1 MSSLQITAIPEFIY
15 FLDVIKDMPQRISF
29 SMSLYISKQD
39 PIKTINDLTFSIGIS
54 RSEEKTINNNQRD
67 IDIIQKSKEDA
78 SELRKK
84 IQTENQEIYSIK
96 IILTFCSFNLNNL
109 YKNIQSVKSSFYS
122 KGIMSEITN
131 FRHLSYYLDNI
142 PLNYN
147 NTEQKIYMTTDSLSN
162 IFPFYIQNI
171 IDENGIIVGKTDNNN
186 LCIVDIFSNKY
197 ENSNICI
204 FGCSGSGKSFFT
216 KLYIIRNYFLGIKQ
230 IVLDVEDEYSFLN
243 SIFNNTDK
251 IKIINMKEIIKN
263 SNEACKIL
271 KKIQENLG
279 IEKTIIYIDEVWK
292 YSSSEDLLSEIF
304 NMYKTIRKKKAA
316 IVTITQDVL
325 DFFEYKNG
333 RYAKSILNNS
343 CFKYFFKANYTEV
356 INDLGVKFAKEK
368 LNYLK
373 KGETILTVN
382 NNNLK
387 VSIKPNDFER
397 EIMYVDDNSIG

>member
-1 MSSLQITAIPEFIY
+1 
-15 FLDVIKDMPQRISF
+15 
-29 SMSLYISKQD
+29 
-39 PIKTINDLTFSIGIS
+39 
-54 RSEEKTINNNQRD
+54 
-67 IDIIQKSKEDA
+67 
-78 SELRKK
+78 
-84 IQTENQEIYSIK
+84 
-96 IILTFCSFNLNNL
+96 
-109 YKNIQSVKSSFYS
+109 
-122 KGIMSEITN
+122 MSEITN

-171 IDENGIIVGKTDNNN
+171 IDENGTIVGKTDNNN

>member
-54 RSEEKTINNNQRD
+54 RSEERTINNNQRD

-216 KLYIIRNYFLGIKQ
+216 KLYIIRNYFWGIKQ

>member
-54 RSEEKTINNNQRD
+54 RSEERTINNNQRD

-171 IDENGIIVGKTDNNN
+171 IDENGTIVGKTDNNN

>member
-1 MSSLQITAIPEFIY
+1 MSSF
-15 FLDVIKDMPQRISF
+15 
-29 SMSLYISKQD
+29 
-39 PIKTINDLTFSIGIS
+39 
-54 RSEEKTINNNQRD
+54 
-67 IDIIQKSKEDA
+67 
-78 SELRKK
+78 
-84 IQTENQEIYSIK
+84 
-96 IILTFCSFNLNNL
+96 
-109 YKNIQSVKSSFYS
+109 
-122 KGIMSEITN
+122 
-131 FRHLSYYLDNI
+131 
-142 PLNYN
+142 
-147 NTEQKIYMTTDSLSN
+147 DSLSN

-171 IDENGIIVGKTDNNN
+171 IDENGTIVGKTDNNN

-216 KLYIIRNYFLGIKQ
+216 KLYIIRNYFWGIKQ

-333 RYAKSILNNS
+333 RYAKSILNN
-343 CFKYFFKANYTEV
+343 
-356 INDLGVKFAKEK
+356 
-368 LNYLK
+368 
-373 KGETILTVN
+373 
-382 NNNLK
+382 
-387 VSIKPNDFER
+387 
-397 EIMYVDDNSIG
+397 

>member
-54 RSEEKTINNNQRD
+54 RSEERTINNNQRD

-171 IDENGIIVGKTDNNN
+171 IDENGTIVGKTDNNN

-216 KLYIIRNYFLGIKQ
+216 KLYIIRNYFWGIKQ

>member
-15 FLDVIKDMPQRISF
+15 FLDVIKDMPQRIPF

-78 SELRKK
+78 SKLRKK

-109 YKNIQSVKSSFYS
+109 YKNIQSVKSNFYS

-142 PLNYN
+142 PLKYN

-171 IDENGIIVGKTDNNN
+171 IDENGTIVGKTDNNN

-373 KGETILTVN
+373 KGEAILTVN